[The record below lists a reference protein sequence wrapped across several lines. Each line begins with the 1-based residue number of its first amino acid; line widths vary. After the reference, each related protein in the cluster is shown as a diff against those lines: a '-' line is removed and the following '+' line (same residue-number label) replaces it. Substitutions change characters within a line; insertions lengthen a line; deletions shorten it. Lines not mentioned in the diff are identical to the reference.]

1 VSVWLTYTDA
11 AERFGVSAE
20 AVRQL
25 AIRHRWP
32 RRRSNADPHGR
43 VEVEVPSDFEAR
55 PRTGVGPPFERPS
68 DTRSTSEVDAWRDR
82 AERAEMAADLDRERA
97 DQAEKR
103 ADTADA
109 DRRAAMVLID
119 GFAARADR
127 AEAGRDA
134 ERSRADVLADEVH
147 VMQAKLATAEAA
159 VDQAQA
165 AARDAR
171 DSAETL
177 RRADAERRGRGLVA
191 RIRLALRGE

>member
-1 VSVWLTYTDA
+1 
-11 AERFGVSAE
+11 
-20 AVRQL
+20 
-25 AIRHRWP
+25 
-32 RRRSNADPHGR
+32 
-43 VEVEVPSDFEAR
+43 
-55 PRTGVGPPFERPS
+55 
-68 DTRSTSEVDAWRDR
+68 
-82 AERAEMAADLDRERA
+82 MAADLDRERA

-103 ADTADA
+103 ADTANA

-119 GFAARADR
+119 GFVARADR

-171 DSAETL
+171 DSGGPMPSGGAG
-177 RRADAERRGRGLVA
+177 AWWRGSGWR
-191 RIRLALRGE
+191 

>member
-1 VSVWLTYTDA
+1 
-11 AERFGVSAE
+11 
-20 AVRQL
+20 
-25 AIRHRWP
+25 
-32 RRRSNADPHGR
+32 
-43 VEVEVPSDFEAR
+43 
-55 PRTGVGPPFERPS
+55 
-68 DTRSTSEVDAWRDR
+68 
-82 AERAEMAADLDRERA
+82 MAADLDRERA

-103 ADTADA
+103 ADTANA

-119 GFAARADR
+119 GFVARADR

>member
-55 PRTGVGPPFERPS
+55 PRTGVGHPFERPS
-68 DTRSTSEVDAWRDR
+68 DIPSTSEVDAWRDR

-109 DRRAAMVLID
+109 DRRTAMVLID
-119 GFAARADR
+119 GFVARADR